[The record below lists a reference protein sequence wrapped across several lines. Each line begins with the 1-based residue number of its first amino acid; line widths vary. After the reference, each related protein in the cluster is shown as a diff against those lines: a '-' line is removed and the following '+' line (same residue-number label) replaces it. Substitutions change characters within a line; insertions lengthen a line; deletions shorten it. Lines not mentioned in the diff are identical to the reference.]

1 MTAASPHASRGGEDI
16 GFAIGIILVLC
27 LFFLPVPAL
36 MIDFGLAFSI
46 ALSVLILMVG
56 LWIQKPLEFSAFP
69 TVLLVATVLRLALNI
84 STTRLILAHAR
95 TPQDQAGGQN
105 VRASRST
112 VATRGNAENS
122 SGFWIHG
129 PTIRIGAD
137 SAIENASLKSI
148 ISAGT
153 GSRTGEGRE

>member
-1 MTAASPHASRGGEDI
+1 MSLTSSTAPSPHASRAGEDI
-16 GFAIGIILVLC
+16 GFAVGIVLVLC

-84 STTRLILAHAR
+84 STTRLILSHGAQGTSA
-95 TPQDQAGGQN
+95 AGYISP
-105 VRASRST
+105 ASRNWSW
-112 VATRGNAENS
+112 AAIS
-122 SGFWIHG
+122 SSESSSF
-129 PTIRIGAD
+129 
-137 SAIENASLKSI
+137 SFS
-148 ISAGT
+148 
-153 GSRTGEGRE
+153 